1 MKSSLMRTAN
11 GVRASSGRSG
21 AVFDELERRFASGS
35 YRFDEVISPGALA
48 GEFGVSLQP
57 IRAALTQLK
66 TLGYVVIVPQVEC
79 RVASPS
85 PREISDFFTVYGRM
99 EGSIAALAAE
109 RHNAAQLR
117 ELEDVSRQLAALP
130 TPRPGLPDRYA
141 GLVGEW
147 HSVVRE
153 MSDSP
158 AIASRARSFW
168 NMADFLL
175 FQGSPTLPTESIRR
189 ANEQREEI
197 AAALTERDA
206 SLAERLMYEH
216 MKGKPVRVGI
226 TARQRTANSA
236 DMETS
241 AV

>member
-1 MKSSLMRTAN
+1 MRNTN
-11 GVRASSGRSG
+11 GVAASTGRSG

-48 GEFGVSLQP
+48 AEFGVSLQP

-66 TLGYVVIVPQVEC
+66 TLGYVVIVPQVGC

-117 ELEDVSRQLAALP
+117 ALEAVSRQLIALP
-130 TPRPGLPDRYA
+130 TPRPGLPERYA
-141 GLVGEW
+141 ALVGEW
-147 HSVVRE
+147 HAVVRD

-158 AIASRARSFW
+158 SIAWRARSFW

-175 FQGSPTLPTESIRR
+175 FQGAPDLPPDSVRR
-189 ANEQREEI
+189 ANEQREQI
-197 AAALTERDA
+197 AAAIASRNTPLT
-206 SLAERLMYEH
+206 ERLMYEH

-226 TARQRTANSA
+226 ATAPHSPFN
-236 DMETS
+236 DLETTT
-241 AV
+241 V